1 MNKEADFE
9 KLEIEKQSE
18 IKQLQDQLED
28 NFELQKS
35 QSEIERL
42 QEEVKG
48 QNMKIS
54 SLNK

>member
-35 QSEIERL
+35 
-42 QEEVKG
+42 
-48 QNMKIS
+48 
-54 SLNK
+54 